1 MKKNEKKKNE
11 REKKA
16 RRTLAG
22 ASVRDRHGD
31 LPIKPT
37 RATQSRVERVGAIS
51 CAKDEHRASATVFK
65 RELIHARQKLR
76 HDATL
81 HFALRS
87 LSLGCN
93 HVNLRWMRQVA
104 RQSEC
109 MVIMMR
115 LWVCMGSVIKSAP
128 FCQARKV

>member
-1 MKKNEKKKNE
+1 MKKKG
-11 REKKA
+11 A

-22 ASVRDRHGD
+22 ASVRDRHGY
-31 LPIKPT
+31 LPIEPT
-37 RATQSRVERVGAIS
+37 RAPQSRVERVGAIS

-87 LSLGCN
+87 LSLGCY
-93 HVNLRWMRQVA
+93 HVNLRQVSRQI
-104 RQSEC
+104 EC
-109 MVIMMR
+109 MAIMMR
-115 LWVCMGSVIKSAP
+115 LWVCMGTTVIKSAP

>member
-1 MKKNEKKKNE
+1 MKRRRMKK
-11 REKKA
+11 RGA

-22 ASVRDRHGD
+22 ASVRDRHGY
-31 LPIKPT
+31 LPIEPT
-37 RATQSRVERVGAIS
+37 RAPQSRVERVGAIS
-51 CAKDEHRASATVFK
+51 CAKDEHRASAAVFERK
-65 RELIHARQKLR
+65 LIHARQKLR

-93 HVNLRWMRQVA
+93 HINLRQVA
-104 RQSEC
+104 RQSEY
-109 MVIMMR
+109 MVIMMG
-115 LWVCMGSVIKSAP
+115 LWVCTASVIKSAL